1 MNYDVDAVRAQ
12 FPGLTRREGDRAAVF
27 FDNPAGTQI
36 ARMAIDRMVESMV
49 HRNANLGGLFT
60 TSVLA
65 VEDVAE
71 AHRAAA
77 DFVNARDPDEIFFG
91 QNMTTLTFALS
102 RALGRTF
109 RPGDEIV
116 VTRMDHD
123 ANVSPWL
130 MLAED
135 RGLVVRWLDFDLDTY
150 EFDLA
155 RLRSLLSE
163 RTRLVAVGH
172 ASNLTGTVNDIAA
185 ISRMA
190 HEVGALVYVDAVQYA
205 PHGVIDVQALGCD
218 FLVCSAYKFFGPHY
232 GLAWG
237 RRDLLEG
244 LTAYKVRPAKDTLP
258 SKFVTGTTNREEL
271 AGIRGAIEYYAW
283 VGQQFGKVPGACR
296 RNQIIAGIGAMAD
309 HDLALTTRLIA
320 GLRALDGIRI
330 YGITDPAAFGR
341 RVPTVSFRAA
351 GVATEAIARH
361 MAGKG
366 IYLWHGHNY
375 AIEPCRAMGILDD
388 GGVVRVGLAHYNTPE
403 EVDWFLS
410 VLVGF
415 LKSNA

>member
-1 MNYDVDAVRAQ
+1 MSYDVDAIRAQ
-12 FPGLTRREGDRAAVF
+12 FPGLARREGERAAVF

-36 ARMAIDRMVESMV
+36 AQMAIDRMVAAMV

-65 VEDVAE
+65 GEDVAE

-77 DFVNARDPDEIFFG
+77 DFVNAADPDEVFFG

-102 RALGRTF
+102 RALGRSF
-109 RPGDEIV
+109 QPGDEIV

-123 ANVSPWL
+123 ANVMPWL

-135 RGLVVRWLDFDLDTY
+135 RGLVVKWLDFDLGTY
-150 EFDLA
+150 EFDLS
-155 RLRSLLSE
+155 RLKPLLSE
-163 RTRLVAVGH
+163 RTRLVAVGY

-205 PHGVIDVQALGCD
+205 PHGVMDVQALGCD

-237 RRDLLEG
+237 RRDLLERMQ
-244 LTAYKVRPAKDTLP
+244 AYKVRPAKDAP
-258 SKFVTGTTNREEL
+258 PFKFVTGTTNREEL
-271 AGIRGAIEYYAW
+271 AGILGAIEYYAW
-283 VGQQFGKVPGACR
+283 VGQTAGQAADGTR
-296 RNQIIAGIGAMAD
+296 RARIVAGIGEMAR
-309 HDLALTTRLIA
+309 HDLALTSRLIS
-320 GLRALDGIRI
+320 GLQALDGVKIF
-330 YGITDPAAFGR
+330 GITDPDSFGR
-341 RVPTVSFRAA
+341 RVPTVSFRVE
-351 GVATEAIARH
+351 GVTTEAIARH

-410 VLVGF
+410 VLTGF
-415 LKSNA
+415 LKSNG